1 MINRRNFLKLSGGV
15 VILLGGMSVINA
27 CSGVKRND
35 VSRFNGEQ
43 GSIKGLGKEEME
55 ILYLA
60 SLAPS
65 SHNTQPWTVR
75 IPEPKRWVIGSDK
88 KQWLPVVDPDNRE
101 LLLSIG
107 AFLENLVIAAG
118 TYGYET
124 DVQIT
129 AKSPLDAEIAEIR
142 LKKGKTPDFPI
153 EKIIK
158 RRTIRSGYLDTAV
171 KGEDLKYIT
180 QHDMES
186 CNLLNMPSPHSF
198 YFPQDSHQAKYLQE
212 GTIEANRTQAF
223 RDQAQEELAHWIR
236 FSNKEAKQH
245 RNGLTPESMEIQG
258 FAGWFVRNFY
268 NHESVLKK
276 SFRNQTVDVV
286 AKQVKTCGGWMVVTS
301 TDSQIQTVIDYGRVF
316 ESVLLRARDKMIA
329 VHPMSQMLEEEPWK
343 NDVAKDLGVTGEVQ
357 WILRIGYVKSYPDPV
372 SLRAPVSRFIRT

>member
-1 MINRRNFLKLSGGV
+1 MINRRNFLKLSGGG

-43 GSIKGLGKEEME
+43 GAIKGLGKEEME

-88 KQWLPVVDPDNRE
+88 KRWLPAVDPDNRE

-107 AFLENLVIAAG
+107 AFLENLGIAAG

-129 AKSPLDAEIAEIR
+129 AKSPLDKEIAEIR
-142 LKKGKTPDFPI
+142 LRKGKTLDFPI

-186 CNLLNMPSPHSF
+186 CTLVNMPSPHSF

-212 GTIEANRTQAF
+212 GTIEANRIC
-223 RDQAQEELAHWIR
+223 E
-236 FSNKEAKQH
+236 
-245 RNGLTPESMEIQG
+245 
-258 FAGWFVRNFY
+258 
-268 NHESVLKK
+268 VL
-276 SFRNQTVDVV
+276 
-286 AKQVKTCGGWMVVTS
+286 
-301 TDSQIQTVIDYGRVF
+301 
-316 ESVLLRARDKMIA
+316 
-329 VHPMSQMLEEEPWK
+329 P
-343 NDVAKDLGVTGEVQ
+343 
-357 WILRIGYVKSYPDPV
+357 
-372 SLRAPVSRFIRT
+372 